1 VPEEERGMFVEVA
14 KPITLLFSILSLYG
28 VFHTAFLLPTT
39 DVEQRLSESL
49 GLLALA
55 AGICLL
61 SGLIFREAPENKDTR
76 CDRLVATLPVQLFCW
91 ASTVMLILFL
101 VSWYLE
107 SHCIFYRDIRFY

>member
-1 VPEEERGMFVEVA
+1 MFVEVA

-28 VFHTAFLLPTT
+28 VFHTAFLLPAA
-39 DVEQRLSESL
+39 DAEQRLSESL
-49 GLLALA
+49 ALLALA

-61 SGLIFREAPENKDTR
+61 SGLIFREAPENRDIR
-76 CDRLVATLPVQLFCW
+76 CDRLLATLPVQLFCW

-107 SHCIFYRDIRFY
+107 THCIFYRDIRFY

>member
-1 VPEEERGMFVEVA
+1 VREEERGMLVEVA

-61 SGLIFREAPENKDTR
+61 SGLIFREAPENRDTR

-107 SHCIFYRDIRFY
+107 THCIFYRDIRFY